1 MNTLKNMRAF
11 QRIVEL
17 GSFTAAAESLDSA
30 VGAMSRAVSEL
41 EGHLRTRLLTRSTRR
56 LALTPA
62 GAQYL
67 QRCQQILADI
77 DSAEEEASG
86 ALERP
91 AGTLRIRSFASI
103 GQHYVLP
110 AISRYRAQYPDVS
123 MEVVLSQD
131 APNLFVGDSD
141 VAVVVAPSLSDSE
154 MVSHLLGSTY
164 SVLCAS
170 PQYLCSRGVPARPRE
185 LAQHECLTLDMPAFP
200 THEWHLEGPGG
211 TEAVRVAGPVQ
222 VNIAESLV
230 TAIREGMG
238 IGVVPLYAAIEGLLD
253 GSLVRVLPDYTLL
266 DMNIYALYPSR
277 KFIDAKTRTWVDF
290 LRTYLPT
297 VLARDEALLP
307 SLHGAMTG
315 GSFKNEAF
323 KNEPFKSDGFKNE
336 ARH

>member
-11 QRIVEL
+11 QRIAEL
-17 GSFTAAAESLDSA
+17 GSFTAAAQSLDSA

-62 GAQYL
+62 GVQYL
-67 QRCQQILADI
+67 QRCQQILADL
-77 DSAEEEASG
+77 DMAEEEASG

-110 AISRYRAQYPDVS
+110 AISKYRSQYPNVSFDVA
-123 MEVVLSQD
+123 LSQN

-141 VAVVVAPSLSDSE
+141 VAIVVAPSLADSD

-170 PQYLCSRGVPARPRE
+170 PHYLRLRGVPAQPCE
-185 LAQHECLTLDMPAFP
+185 LAQHGCLTLKMPAFP
-200 THEWHLEGPGG
+200 TNEWLLEGPGG
-211 TEAVRVAGPVQ
+211 SEAVHVSGPVQ

-238 IGVVPLYAAIEGLLD
+238 IGVVPLYAAVEGLVD
-253 GSLVRVLPDYTLL
+253 GTLVRVLPDFTLL
-266 DMNIYALYPSR
+266 NMNIYALYPSR

-290 LRTYLPT
+290 LRTYLPV
-297 VLARDEALLP
+297 VLARDEALL
-307 SLHGAMTG
+307 SSIRG
-315 GSFKNEAF
+315 GIAGGGYK
-323 KNEPFKSDGFKNE
+323 GE
-336 ARH
+336 ARHECRSSVEWVQ